1 MYTFSPW
8 SLWCFPVSTSQVLS
22 WSLVLVLS
30 KVPVLQW
37 ALWCTAPVPLSDMPL
52 ILPPARSVGRWG
64 LAAESLS
71 GNWNTE
77 GSCLTQGY
85 IPSPGLEEWRES
97 LYPVT
102 DWRGPHKGLTPCF
115 NLGLLQRVI
124 PVPEVPT
131 GSAEASA
138 ATAEHF
144 SFSLWAIISLPSL
157 LTGVRCWTWEHYSE
171 LVSQG
176 TWPQN

>member
-52 ILPPARSVGRWG
+52 ILPPARSVGSWG

-144 SFSLWAIISLPSL
+144 SFSLWAIISLP
-157 LTGVRCWTWEHYSE
+157 
-171 LVSQG
+171 
-176 TWPQN
+176 